1 MVDEV
6 GILQTVDSKTS
17 EKFSSF
23 HVKREEKNPDQFL
36 MSAINLNISH
46 Y

>member
-23 HVKREEKNPDQFL
+23 HVKREEKTRVNFSCQR
-36 MSAINLNISH
+36 
-46 Y
+46 